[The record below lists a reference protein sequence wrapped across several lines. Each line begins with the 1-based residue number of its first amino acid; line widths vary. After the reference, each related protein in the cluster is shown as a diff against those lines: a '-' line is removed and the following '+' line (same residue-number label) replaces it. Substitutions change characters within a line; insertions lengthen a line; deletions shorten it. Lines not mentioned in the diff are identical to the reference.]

1 MGMFGARAEGGHG
14 QLCAHEDERDDAEN
28 GMRVGCQV
36 GLDILKVEKIRGL
49 MESTLLL
56 NFPVVEEEVFLDSQ

>member
-36 GLDILKVEKIRGL
+36 GLDILKVEKVHES
-49 MESTLLL
+49 MKSTLWL
-56 NFPVVEEEVFLDSQ
+56 NFPGLL